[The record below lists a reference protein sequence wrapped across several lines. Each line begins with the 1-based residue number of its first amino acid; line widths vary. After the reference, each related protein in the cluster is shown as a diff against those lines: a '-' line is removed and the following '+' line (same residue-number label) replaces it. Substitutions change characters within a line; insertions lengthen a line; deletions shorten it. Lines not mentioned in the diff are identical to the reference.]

1 MKININPEIFAT
13 NAQPFMLLDAKAN
26 MVYANPAAQPL
37 AAMLSQHRLLWL
49 RELLKASSS
58 DEKPLHHLTTESLP
72 LEARNWDIWLTSAET
87 SEYALWFKPL
97 ASAAPAK
104 TSNIPGLSL
113 IGQKMRDEMTA
124 YAGMLRDH
132 FSSLKDSTAV
142 PAHFQL
148 MAKTLYIA
156 ERMEELTKLSE
167 LQESNRFASNER
179 IYLYSL
185 TNQLLSQISSSSTH
199 PIEWIVDPSGA
210 MLAPVFG
217 DKAWLTLALRAYF
230 KKLADGASD
239 NASNAGTIHLQFQ
252 QIGGYAHLTGRCQ
265 SDTNP
270 AAQVA
275 GQRHPTQAAEPA
287 FDLSL
292 QLADRVLELHG
303 ATVTVQSQPDRTH
316 FESVRITFPTA
327 SPQTTRPDV
336 WCDNCP
342 AAKQSAAFARDI
354 ATLTRVKN
362 HD

>member
-1 MKININPEIFAT
+1 VKIKINPEIFTAH
-13 NAQPFMLLDAKAN
+13 AQPFT
-26 MVYANPAAQPL
+26 PQ
-37 AAMLSQHRLLWL
+37 
-49 RELLKASSS
+49 E
-58 DEKPLHHLTTESLP
+58 
-72 LEARNWDIWLTSAET
+72 
-87 SEYALWFKPL
+87 
-97 ASAAPAK
+97 SAAPERI
-104 TSNIPGLSL
+104 SDMRSLSL
-113 IGQKMRDEMTA
+113 IGQKLREEMTT

-132 FSSLKDSTAV
+132 FTSLKDSAGV

-148 MAKTLYIA
+148 MAKTLHIA
-156 ERMEELTKLSE
+156 ERMEELAKLSE
-167 LQESNRFASNER
+167 LQESNRFASYER

-199 PIEWIVDPSGA
+199 PIEWIVDPAGA

-230 KKLADGASD
+230 KKLAEGASD
-239 NASNAGTIHLQFQ
+239 NASNAGLI
-252 QIGGYAHLTGRCQ
+252 GRCQ
-265 SDTNP
+265 SNTSA

-275 GQRHPTQAAEPA
+275 GQRQPTQAAEPV

-316 FESVRITFPTA
+316 LESVRITFPTS

>member
-1 MKININPEIFAT
+1 VKIKINPEIFTAH
-13 NAQPFMLLDAKAN
+13 AQPFT
-26 MVYANPAAQPL
+26 PQ
-37 AAMLSQHRLLWL
+37 
-49 RELLKASSS
+49 E
-58 DEKPLHHLTTESLP
+58 
-72 LEARNWDIWLTSAET
+72 
-87 SEYALWFKPL
+87 
-97 ASAAPAK
+97 SAAPERI
-104 TSNIPGLSL
+104 SDMRSLSL
-113 IGQKMRDEMTA
+113 IGQKLREEMTT

-132 FSSLKDSTAV
+132 FTSLKDSAGV

-148 MAKTLYIA
+148 MAKTLHIA
-156 ERMEELTKLSE
+156 ERMEELAKLSE
-167 LQESNRFASNER
+167 LQESNRFASYER

-199 PIEWIVDPSGA
+199 PIEWIVDPAGA

-230 KKLADGASD
+230 KKLAEGASD
-239 NASNAGTIHLQFQ
+239 NASNAGTIHLQFT
-252 QIGGYAHLTGRCQ
+252 QISGHASLIGRCQ
-265 SDTNP
+265 SNTSA

-275 GQRHPTQAAEPA
+275 GQRQPTQAAEPV

-316 FESVRITFPTA
+316 LESVRITFPTS